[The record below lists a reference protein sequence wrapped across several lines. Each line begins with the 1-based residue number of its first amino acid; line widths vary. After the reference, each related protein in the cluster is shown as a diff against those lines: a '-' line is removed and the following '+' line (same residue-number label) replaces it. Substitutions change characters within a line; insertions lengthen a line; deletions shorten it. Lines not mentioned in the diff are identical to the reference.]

1 MKYSARVLDAAVR
14 AEVLAYRPRLERAV
28 LEAIRLAQRNARRI
42 HYAKQP
48 FDESKHPRAP
58 AGRPEG
64 GEFVHAGGAT
74 APSAPAKRKEIV
86 RKAPSSW
93 APTRR
98 AAFDE
103 LPTRSTAELQAS
115 LKFHTDYLVDR
126 FPADLRESHRIWVD
140 RIQEL
145 LAERDYSD
153 QNAPLAAKERIW
165 AAQKKYLT
173 FAVERVRLEKWLA
186 TAKRSYAT
194 RDLLRNIREVRDALD
209 RIKTQ
214 MEKLA
219 LITGARLPQPNPIRD
234 WSFEQKFSR
243 AAEIAL
249 QSGKLAPEVAAEL
262 RAAIQP
268 ANLVRMGAMMAAL
281 AAAHAYPVAGLA
293 ADAVLLTYVGT
304 DGALTGHRLYL
315 EISSIQNEADL
326 NAAADVLRK
335 ELASQASGKLID
347 LLTWGTGKGAAAFNK
362 RYKVTIDHNQVR
374 RLSTGEMPL
383 TPNPKNLPIKVV
395 NKTQAQNST
404 DTSSKSS
411 KSRRKKSDIS
421 YVTDPKTGLT
431 IEAVGKIT
439 GTHPGRKK
447 GTLPEPQGGRMPGEH
462 RGHLIPEGGV
472 RDPSKVNVQKNLI
485 SESPRSNLRLKKSFD
500 IKASKLAD
508 AFPTKVVHTRHRPL
522 RHPGETRPYAVEHWI
537 EVNGKKVYGVTIFN
551 P

>member
-1 MKYSARVLDAAVR
+1 MKYSARVIYAAVR

-64 GEFVHAGGAT
+64 GEFVHAGGEVAS
-74 APSAPAKRKEIV
+74 SAPAKQTDVV
-86 RKAPSSW
+86 RKAPQSW
-93 APTRR
+93 AAKYRD
-98 AAFDE
+98 AFNE
-103 LPTRSTAELQAS
+103 LSTRSTAELQAS
-115 LKFHTDYLVDR
+115 LKFHTDFLVDR
-126 FPADLRESHRIWVD
+126 FPSDLRASHRIWVD

-165 AAQKKYLT
+165 AAQKKYLPL
-173 FAVERVRLEKWLA
+173 AVERVRLEKWLA
-186 TAKRSYAT
+186 SAKRRIYSK
-194 RDLLRNIREVRDALD
+194 DLLRNIREVQDALQL
-209 RIKTQ
+209 IKTQ

-219 LITGARLPQPNPIRD
+219 LITGARLPQNNPIRD

-281 AAAHAYPVAGLA
+281 AAAHAYPLAGFA
-293 ADAVLLTYVGT
+293 ADAVLLTYVGV

-347 LLTWGTGKGAAAFNK
+347 VLTWGTGKGVGAFNK

-383 TPNPKNLPIKVV
+383 IPNPKNLPVKVDQRT
-395 NKTQAQNST
+395 KTTQRGLEDAPSAKNVHDRFVQKVRPGATERVFETPWSIGKGLGSRKFDDFDKATLTGFEGNTTPWSRMTQEQLSRKLDQVGSDFVLLKT
-404 DTSSKSS
+404 DTNIK
-411 KSRRKKSDIS
+411 RIVWFGTEPLPTR
-421 YVTDPKTGLT
+421 GLGAKLRQALQEAG
-431 IEAVGKIT
+431 IEYW
-439 GTHPGRKK
+439 
-447 GTLPEPQGGRMPGEH
+447 
-462 RGHLIPEGGV
+462 
-472 RDPSKVNVQKNLI
+472 
-485 SESPRSNLRLKKSFD
+485 
-500 IKASKLAD
+500 
-508 AFPTKVVHTRHRPL
+508 VVKP
-522 RHPGETRPYAVEHWI
+522 
-537 EVNGKKVYGVTIFN
+537 
-551 P
+551 